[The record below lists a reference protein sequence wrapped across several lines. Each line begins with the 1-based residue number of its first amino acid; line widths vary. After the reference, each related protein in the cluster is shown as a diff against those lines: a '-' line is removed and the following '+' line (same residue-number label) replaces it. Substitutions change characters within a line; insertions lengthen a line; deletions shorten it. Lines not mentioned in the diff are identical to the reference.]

1 MTYMLDTNIISYLL
15 KGNKSVLQK
24 IDSLAEDDNEI
35 SIPSIAY
42 YEIKRGLV
50 ANNATTKLTRFLKF
64 VEEIGVVELTTS
76 TLDVAA
82 RVYADLKKIG
92 RSIEDDDLF
101 IGSSALEHDAI
112 LVTNNVKHFCHI
124 KDLKIEAL

>member
-1 MTYMLDTNIISYLL
+1 MLDTNIISYLL